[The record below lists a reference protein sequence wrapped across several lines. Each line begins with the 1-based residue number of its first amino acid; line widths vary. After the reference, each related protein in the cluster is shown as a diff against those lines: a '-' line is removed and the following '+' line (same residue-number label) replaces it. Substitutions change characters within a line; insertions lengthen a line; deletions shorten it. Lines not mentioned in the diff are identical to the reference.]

1 MVLRDQYG
9 IDMKT
14 IAITGAS
21 GNLGGL
27 LVEHLLQTTDWEVI
41 TFSSN
46 DIDKWMNNPR
56 IHQYRNTQI
65 LDVFP
70 LLQVDILV
78 HFAFARRFRSNADI
92 ASSLDFSEKVF
103 KAVRNHATC
112 RLVNI

>member
-1 MVLRDQYG
+1 MC
-9 IDMKT
+9 MKT

-27 LVEHLLQTTDWEVI
+27 LVEHLLQTTDWEII

-56 IHQYRNTQI
+56 IHQYRNASI

-70 LLQVDILV
+70 ALQVCL
-78 HFAFARRFRSNADI
+78 AGI
-92 ASSLDFSEKVF
+92 AVGEIAVFS
-103 KAVRNHATC
+103 AVRFFGKS
-112 RLVNI
+112 L

>member
-1 MVLRDQYG
+1 MEKSSNT
-9 IDMKT
+9 KT
-14 IAITGAS
+14 ISITGAS

-27 LVEHLLQTTDWEVI
+27 LVEHLLQTTDWEII

-46 DIDKWMNNPR
+46 DIDKWINNPR

-78 HFAFARRFRSNADI
+78 HFAFARRRI
-92 ASSLDFSEKVF
+92 
-103 KAVRNHATC
+103 VR
-112 RLVNI
+112 I